1 MRKIT
6 SILMLLLFV
15 FSSGVSAQ
23 GIKASTDA
31 DKHWFVIKNFRS
43 GKFAAYGGEENAQN
57 AKKDICQKTLD
68 ELTNACYWYA
78 VADGEGYKLYNA
90 AATGKVVN
98 GHGWNENGRTMYVKA
113 SSLLSGYY
121 TISTETDP
129 TQTDNAGSR
138 GCWDDQKDKDGSAG
152 IGFWK
157 HVDNDYLG
165 TSWLIVEVDNP
176 ATLISKDKVALA
188 VRVAELSRLGYA
200 DVLGHCPQSAID
212 AANNVLNTGTTSD
225 EYTQALTTL
234 NNSQKLPDASKYYV
248 ITSSYGKYEELK
260 GVTKSIYATESD
272 LKWKTTDLT
281 DNTMYWRISKNT
293 DGNWTFQNYGNNKY
307 IASCAG
313 QSQAYKMGTTP
324 AAASFVWHLSDFNI
338 LIAGGELHTAGHD
351 GGNGEEG
358 NIVYWNGSTGSASAW
373 TLREVED
380 PEAEI
385 AKATAKA
392 NLQATITKANF
403 LVGVNPGQYPSTD
416 EYSSA
421 LTAAQEVLNNATATK
436 EDYDGKRTALET
448 ALADATDDQTKTK
461 NDLEVGSY
469 YRIQNTVYKTY
480 TGIEI
485 ANQSAG
491 TSQMKNYTLNED
503 DPRQIWKLEQDGGK
517 YYLVNVAS
525 GLYPQLVA
533 QGPGST
539 TAVGA
544 KDASKN
550 FTWKINA
557 EATSTSKAQYNIF
570 VGTVTTWNTGTQNG
584 QINVESN
591 GNVNYWY
598 GDKAHHYLWKVKKTD
613 DEILTLVNNW
623 VKSQNLTANANATKL
638 RIIDGATQVISPNEF
653 AEPSVVNAAIDAVKA
668 YKDAAEPSL
677 SQAQAVCN
685 NYAIVNNYV
694 SQTNTYGDILG
705 YVYVLKGQ
713 YGTIILPVNYAS
725 PENIKFY
732 ACDAAATN
740 GVLNLNETN
749 TGYKKNQPYIV
760 EYTGEDVPTPQNPK
774 KYQIFGYKNDAAT
787 TNQKVGLLTGVL
799 VEGGYVPSDS
809 YILSKYN
816 GRFAFYKV
824 DGENVKQAQQYR
836 CYLTIPADQ
845 PTAVSAFYLNGEGET
860 TGINALL
867 NGNNGETEIYDLSGK
882 RLNHLQ
888 KGINIV
894 NGQKVLVK

>member
-15 FSSGVSAQ
+15 FSSGMSAQ
-23 GIKASTDA
+23 GIKTSTNA
-31 DKHWFVIKNFRS
+31 EMHWFVIKNFRS

-78 VADGEGYKLYNA
+78 VADGEGYKLCNA

-98 GHGWNENGRTMYVKA
+98 GHAWSENGRTMYVKP

-121 TISTETDP
+121 TISTEKDP

-138 GCWDDQKDKDGSAG
+138 GCWDDQKDQDGSAG

-248 ITSSYGKYEELK
+248 ITSTYGKYEELK
-260 GVTKSIYATESD
+260 GVTKYIYATESD

-313 QSQAYKMGTTP
+313 QSQAYKMGNTP
-324 AAASFVWHLSDFNI
+324 AAASFVWHLNDFNI
-338 LIAGGELHTAGHD
+338 LIAGGELHTAGHN
-351 GGNGEEG
+351 GGDGEEG

-416 EYSSA
+416 AYSSA
-421 LTAAQEVLNNATATK
+421 LTMAQEILNSTTATK
-436 EDYDGKRTALET
+436 DDYDGKRTALET
-448 ALADATDDQTKTK
+448 ALKKAQTQTK
-461 NDLEVGSY
+461 NDLEVGCY
-469 YRIQNTVYKTY
+469 YRIQNTSYKTY
-480 TGIEI
+480 TGIELK
-485 ANQSAG
+485 NQSVG
-491 TSQMKNYTLNED
+491 TSRMKNSALNEN
-503 DPRQIWKLEQDGGK
+503 DPRQIWKLEKEGEK

-525 GLYPQLVA
+525 GLYPQTIVS
-533 QGPGST
+533 GSGNT
-539 TAVGA
+539 TDVGA
-544 KDASKN
+544 KNPSLN
-550 FTWKINA
+550 FSWKQHA
-557 EATSTSKAQYNIF
+557 EIASTSNAQYNIF
-570 VGTVTTWNTGTQNG
+570 FGQENNG
-584 QINVESN
+584 QINVEAN

-598 GDKAHHYLWKVKKTD
+598 GNNAHHYLWKVKKTEE
-613 DEILTLVNNW
+613 EILALVNDW
-623 VKSQNLTANANATKL
+623 AKSQNLTGNADATPL
-638 RIIDGATQVISPNEF
+638 QVIPGVAQVISPSEF
-653 AEPSVVNAAIDAVKA
+653 AEPGVVNAAIDAVKA
-668 YKDAAEPSL
+668 YADAPAPTL
-677 SQAQAVCN
+677 LQAQALYN

-694 SQTNTYGDILG
+694 NQAKTYGGILD
-705 YVYVLKGQ
+705 VKYVLKGQ

-725 PENIKFY
+725 PQNVKFY
-732 ACDAAATN
+732 TCDAAGAN
-740 GVLNLNETN
+740 GVLTLVETT
-749 TGYKKNQPYIV
+749 TGTKKNQPYIV
-760 EYTGEDVPTPQNPK
+760 EYTGTDMPTVDNPK
-774 KYQIFGYKNDAAT
+774 KYQIIGYKNGAAT

-799 VEGGYVPSDS
+799 VEGGYVPSGS

-816 GRFAFYKV
+816 GRFAFYMV
-824 DGENVKQAQQYR
+824 DGENVKKAQQYR
-836 CYLTIPADQ
+836 CYLTNSTPS
-845 PTAVSAFYLNGEGET
+845 PVSAFYLNGEGET

-867 NGNNGETEIYDLSGK
+867 SGNNGETEIYDLSGK

>member
-23 GIKASTDA
+23 GIKVSTDTE
-31 DKHWFVIKNFRS
+31 KHWFVIKNFRS
-43 GKFAAYGGEENAQN
+43 EKFAAYGGEENAQN
-57 AKKDICQKTLD
+57 AKRDICQLTLD
-68 ELTNACYWYA
+68 NLTNACYWYA

-90 AATGKVVN
+90 AATGKVVA
-98 GHGWNENGRTMYVKA
+98 GHGWSETGRTMYIKA
-113 SSLLSGYY
+113 SSFLSGYY
-121 TISTETDP
+121 TISTEKDP

-138 GCWDDQKDKDGSAG
+138 GCWDDQDGSAG

-157 HVDNDYLG
+157 HIDNDYLG
-165 TSWLIVEVDNP
+165 TSWLIVEVDDP
-176 ATLISKDKVALA
+176 TTLISKDKVALA

-281 DNTMYWRISKNT
+281 NKTMYWRISKNT

-313 QSQAYKMGTTP
+313 QSYAYKMGEKP
-324 AAASFVWHLSDFNI
+324 AAASFVWHLNDFNI

-403 LVGVNPGQYPSTD
+403 LVGVNPGQYPSTVA
-416 EYSSA
+416 YSSA
-421 LTAAQEVLNNATATK
+421 LTAAQEILNSTTATK
-436 EDYDGKRTALET
+436 DEYDNQRTALET
-448 ALADATDDQTKTK
+448 ALADATDAQTKTK

-480 TGIEI
+480 TGIKI

-491 TSQMKNYTLNED
+491 TSQMKNYALDEN
-503 DPRQIWKLEQDGGK
+503 DPRQIWKLEKDGEK

-525 GLYPQLVA
+525 GLYPQGVPH
-533 QGPGST
+533 GGSNT
-539 TAVGA
+539 TAVGV

-550 FTWKINA
+550 FTWEICA
-557 EATSTSKAQYNIF
+557 ETTSTSKAQYNIF
-570 VGTVTTWNTGTQNG
+570 VGTVIDERVEKPG
-584 QINVESN
+584 QLNVEPS
-591 GNVNYWY
+591 GNVNFWY
-598 GDKAHHYLWKVKKTD
+598 GANAHHYLWKVDKTD
-613 DEILTLVNNW
+613 EDILALVNNW
-623 VKSQNLTANANATKL
+623 VKSQNLTDNA
-638 RIIDGATQVISPNEF
+638 GATPLQVIPGVAQVISPNEF
-653 AEPSVVNAAIDAVKA
+653 AEPGVINAAIDVVKEYVGAAVPTLK
-668 YKDAAEPSL
+668 
-677 SQAQAVCN
+677 QAQALYN

-694 SQTNTYGDILG
+694 NQANTYGGILDVE
-705 YVYVLKGQ
+705 YDLKGK

-725 PENIKFY
+725 PDDVKFY
-732 ACDAAATN
+732 TCEDADAN
-740 GVLNLNETN
+740 GVLTLVEA
-749 TGYKKNQPYIV
+749 TGEKKNQPYIV
-760 EYTGEDVPTPQNPK
+760 EYTGDDVPTPQTPK
-774 KYQIFGYKNDAAT
+774 RYQIIGYKNGAAT

-799 VEGGYVPSDS
+799 VEGTVYVPSDS
-809 YILSKYN
+809 YILSKHN
-816 GRFAFYKV
+816 DRFAFYKV
-824 DGENVKQAQQYR
+824 VGDNVKVAQRYR
-836 CYLTIPADQ
+836 CYLTNPT